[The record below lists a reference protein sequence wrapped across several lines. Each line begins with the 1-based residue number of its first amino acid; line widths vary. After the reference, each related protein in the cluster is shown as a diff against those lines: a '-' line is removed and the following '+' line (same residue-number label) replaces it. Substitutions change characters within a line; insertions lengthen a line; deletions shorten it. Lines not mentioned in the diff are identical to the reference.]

1 MLKSNRVIVLIVM
14 KKLFQEQN
22 SNFRIF
28 FNIQEFLV

>member
-14 KKLFQEQN
+14 KNLFQEQN

-28 FNIQEFLV
+28 FNIQECLV